1 MLLIFWDFDG
11 TIANSEKK
19 FYLTLKQFIQ
29 DKIPNIISNIDEFTE
44 EFYYKNCAG
53 KKYYEDFKILGDKG
67 IIDYSKITEKD
78 LNNFLDYLS
87 IELQNVKDGE
97 ITFTKG
103 MDNLLMK
110 LSKEKNIKMVIDTNA
125 RKSDFILKSKALK
138 NNIIDEII
146 KNNNGYSS
154 TDLSQDY
161 KYLNFEKYKIMAKP
175 NPAIFIFAIE
185 DVLKQNIKIENII
198 IIEDS
203 PSAVKGGKN
212 FIECEYA
219 KNKFKNIKVIGYT
232 AGDHKPDGQAL
243 LENGADVIIDNA
255 NDLYNYIKKFEK

>member
-1 MLLIFWDFDG
+1 MLLILWDFDG

-29 DKIPNIISNIDEFTE
+29 DKIPNIITNIDEFTE

-103 MDNLLMK
+103 MDNLLK
-110 LSKEKNIKMVIDTNA
+110 LLQMQENQ
-125 RKSDFILKSKALK
+125 IL
-138 NNIIDEII
+138 
-146 KNNNGYSS
+146 Y
-154 TDLSQDY
+154 
-161 KYLNFEKYKIMAKP
+161 
-175 NPAIFIFAIE
+175 
-185 DVLKQNIKIENII
+185 
-198 IIEDS
+198 
-203 PSAVKGGKN
+203 
-212 FIECEYA
+212 
-219 KNKFKNIKVIGYT
+219 
-232 AGDHKPDGQAL
+232 
-243 LENGADVIIDNA
+243 
-255 NDLYNYIKKFEK
+255 

>member
-1 MLLIFWDFDG
+1 MLLILWDFDG
-11 TIANSEKK
+11 TLANSEKK

-29 DKIPNIISNIDEFTE
+29 DKIPNIITNIDEFTE

-175 NPAIFIFAIE
+175 NPAIFIFAVE
-185 DVLKQNIKIENII
+185 DILKQNIKIENII

-212 FIECEYA
+212 FRECEYA

-232 AGDHKPDGQAL
+232 AGEHKPDGQAL

-255 NDLYNYIKKFEK
+255 DDLYNYIKKFAE